1 MMKNTN
7 NAASSSGCGDNG
19 NLGND
24 DEGKETMQE
33 MKNVLIN
40 ERIIH
45 DSSSLT
51 HERMIEL
58 NSN

>member
-24 DEGKETMQE
+24 DEGKERAQE

-40 ERIIH
+40 ERIMH
-45 DSSSLT
+45 DSNSLT